1 MSLKPTGRSAFS
13 LSKFGDLGGGESP
26 ISDKA
31 IYTSIYH
38 VQNHVPYTS
47 IYHCAKYTMLK
58 KNVPTKLSFSTSQP
72 HKGLSCCHDLGARN
86 SGEKLINV
94 EGEDTNSSPEGSLR
108 YTSLVASE
116 VSVTMSFN
124 RIWLVHPRNLSEN
137 HGSFHPPICDF
148 SCFSI
153 LFLVGTQ

>member
-1 MSLKPTGRSAFS
+1 
-13 LSKFGDLGGGESP
+13 
-26 ISDKA
+26 
-31 IYTSIYH
+31 
-38 VQNHVPYTS
+38 
-47 IYHCAKYTMLK
+47 
-58 KNVPTKLSFSTSQP
+58 
-72 HKGLSCCHDLGARN
+72 
-86 SGEKLINV
+86 V

-153 LFLVGTQ
+153 LFLVGTQWKRHYV